1 MEKTAS
7 TAQESLIMVKV
18 LLSWKSPSIIFLNE
32 HNVSI
37 EAVDLKTWIKKNMN
51 SFSGMLN
58 KNIHALTSLLPLPI
72 LHIISGVFL

>member
-18 LLSWKSPSIIFLNE
+18 LQSWKSPSIIFLNE

-37 EAVDLKTWIKKNMN
+37 EAGDLKTWIKKNMN

-72 LHIISGVFL
+72 LNIISGVFL